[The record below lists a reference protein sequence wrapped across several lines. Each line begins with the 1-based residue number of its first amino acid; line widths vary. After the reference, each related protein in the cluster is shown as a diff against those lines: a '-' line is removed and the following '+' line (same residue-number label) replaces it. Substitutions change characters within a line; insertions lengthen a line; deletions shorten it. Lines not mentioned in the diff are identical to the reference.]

1 MWRFCWGCLRI
12 HRLSQKRSERCAALS
27 SLLLLTSLDKAGQ
40 TATAAVVSY
49 VSADAKAA
57 GKQMVGMPTH
67 ITVAGLPGDKEN
79 AFSFVEKQLVASEP
93 ADADKANLVYGFGGS
108 RYMFADG
115 KMVADV

>member
-1 MWRFCWGCLRI
+1 MAINKDITQDATGVVVGF
-12 HRLSQKRSERCAALS
+12 HVVQSV
-27 SLLLLTSLDKAGQ
+27 TLDKAGQ

-93 ADADKANLVYGFGGS
+93 ADADKTNLVYGFGGA

-115 KMVADV
+115 KVVADV